1 MARVSHATP
10 CHLLFVAPQLDNTQ
24 VWDDELG
31 YLLGPSLFAY
41 EQERVDGASFG
52 SGDFQDAVQGA
63 VPDRYNIAVSNRF
76 RSWPSHLTA
85 S

>member
-1 MARVSHATP
+1 MACVSCNPLSPVIGHAAIG
-10 CHLLFVAPQLDNTQ
+10 HTQ

-63 VPDRYNIAVSNRF
+63 VPDRCNIAVSGRF
-76 RSWPSHLTA
+76 ISWPSHLTA

>member
-1 MARVSHATP
+1 MLAGSAIRHVSRM
-10 CHLLFVAPQLDNTQ
+10 CLNELLVTGCLPRYFGHTQ
-24 VWDDELG
+24 VWDDGLG

-63 VPDRYNIAVSNRF
+63 VPDG
-76 RSWPSHLTA
+76 
-85 S
+85 